1 MPGRDKALSE
11 CAGGEVSP
19 ERMDAS
25 SSSFPPTQTS
35 DLPQQGT
42 GGPHPTPQ
50 KTNRELTISSLR
62 VRARPEDQNLYIGS
76 QTSLD
81 LQERLPSCASLAL
94 TNFWDK
100 VLNLVLNRQKADSQ
114 NRVYAS
120 RKVGLVGKRIR
131 RLGDKTGTDQYD

>member
-11 CAGGEVSP
+11 CAGGEISP

-35 DLPQQGT
+35 DLPQLGT

-62 VRARPEDQNLYIGS
+62 VRARPEDQNLSIRS
-76 QTSLD
+76 QTSLH
-81 LQERLPSCASLAL
+81 LQARLPSCASLSPTNLRDTTL
-94 TNFWDK
+94 TPP
-100 VLNLVLNRQKADSQ
+100 LNRQKADSQ